1 MKRKQS
7 DFSFRGFVALADLIF
22 AVSAG
27 LLLLNPI
34 QFADSPPVPP
44 PQPKPATK
52 SPAQIIS
59 LQMRQIEGH
68 LDKLEADSPALQ
80 RQAAD
85 VLKNE

>member
-7 DFSFRGFVALADLIF
+7 GFSFRGFVALADMIF

-34 QFADSPPVPP
+34 QFDSKPDAAPK
-44 PQPKPATK
+44 PKPAFK
-52 SPAQIIS
+52 PPAQAIL
-59 LQMRQIEGH
+59 LQMQQLEEH
-68 LDKLEADSPALQ
+68 LEKLETDSPMLQ
-80 RQAAD
+80 RETAE